1 MKHLQELNLF
11 QFYLG
16 KLLGMLQMVF
26 RETQLLCASIIL
38 QPIIKR
44 KTTSC
49 LNIGLWNHICILWP
63 IDSNYGLG
71 KKCPL
76 FDKKNYEFPV
86 RCHGNAN
93 LIK

>member
-1 MKHLQELNLF
+1 MKHLQGLNLF

-16 KLLGMLQMVF
+16 KLLGMLQMGF

-49 LNIGLWNHICILWP
+49 LNIGFWNHICILWP
-63 IDSNYGLG
+63 IDSNNGLG
-71 KKCPL
+71 KKCRL
-76 FDKKNYEFPV
+76 FDKKKIMSFLCVAMETQ
-86 RCHGNAN
+86 
-93 LIK
+93 I